1 MWQTVKLPKFSMLSL
16 GRMDGMHGQN
26 ETKKLFIPNAQF
38 LIYMM
43 NTLAISAV
51 VELNTNKHV
60 G

>member
-1 MWQTVKLPKFSMLSL
+1 MLSL